1 MAHDVY
7 ICYDEMDKQVGEEIC
22 NIFEENNI
30 KTWIKSRDFSSDDSV
45 DKITNAISDSK
56 CFILIY
62 SKNSKDTNYVITE
75 VDIAFSRDI
84 PILIFNIDDI
94 KISKNMQFILES
106 KKMIYSFPDTKKQ
119 LVILVKDTS
128 NIINKPI
135 NNVKI
140 NSKSLRVLGRVNPK
154 RKENL
159 LKKYVKIAIPVA
171 VILIL
176 IYLFVI
182 LPMGQNSTED
192 GIFSMNVTGVDVSGT
207 KYVVHGQSF
216 NMPSNPNNYFMNIK
230 FFDAKDNMIFEVN
243 STADEFKSGV
253 ICNCDVHTN
262 NITHIEF
269 KLRDIN
275 NNLLSNET
283 YVIK

>member
-216 NMPSNPNNYFMNIK
+216 NMPSNPSNYFMNIK

>member
-30 KTWIKSRDFSSDDSV
+30 KTWIKSRDFSPEDSV

-216 NMPSNPNNYFMNIK
+216 NMPSNPSNYFMNIK

>member
-176 IYLFVI
+176 IYFLWDKTV
-182 LPMGQNSTED
+182 LKTA
-192 GIFSMNVTGVDVSGT
+192 
-207 KYVVHGQSF
+207 
-216 NMPSNPNNYFMNIK
+216 YFP
-230 FFDAKDNMIFEVN
+230 
-243 STADEFKSGV
+243 
-253 ICNCDVHTN
+253 
-262 NITHIEF
+262 
-269 KLRDIN
+269 
-275 NNLLSNET
+275 
-283 YVIK
+283 

>member
-22 NIFEENNI
+22 NIFEENKI
-30 KTWIKSRDFSSDDSV
+30 KTWIKSRDFSPEDSV

-140 NSKSLRVLGRVNPK
+140 NSKSLRVLGKVNPK

-216 NMPSNPNNYFMNIK
+216 NMPSNPSNYFMNIK

>member
-140 NSKSLRVLGRVNPK
+140 NSKSLRVLGKVNPK

-216 NMPSNPNNYFMNIK
+216 NMPSNPSNYFMNIK

>member
-1 MAHDVY
+1 
-7 ICYDEMDKQVGEEIC
+7 MDKQVGEEIC

>member
-30 KTWIKSRDFSSDDSV
+30 KTWIKSRDFSPEDSV

-140 NSKSLRVLGRVNPK
+140 NSKSLRVLGKVNPK

-216 NMPSNPNNYFMNIK
+216 NMPSNPSNYFMNIK